1 MKKKIINGLLL
12 VAALVVA
19 SSSFV
24 SCKDYEGDNYAQQQ
38 EELSVLE
45 QALQQQIQNMNNYCL
60 STTCTAARQLLDNQL
75 KALRDAGIIVQNA
88 DGSWSVDP
96 TKIGGGAAGDAH
108 ISDAIKDNNNVIN
121 QALTTVI
128 NQYMESHGLGDG
140 GVLDLS
146 KYALKS
152 SLSAYALKSEIPDVS
167 AFITSGA
174 LDNYYTKAEVDAMKN
189 IWTDAIFTSET
200 FKNLQTLA
208 NNALIQ
214 ANNAKEQADK
224 ALEDAAKAQ
233 KSADDA
239 YNYAQ
244 NVYIAADQAAKAAK
258 AAQKKADEA
267 FDLATKNA
275 GLIAKNAEGIA
286 KNTEDIASLKS
297 LTDEL
302 KKTDEAM
309 QKDIEELQKQL
320 KDVQVQIDNLDGRL
334 KKLITDVEIQAAY
347 NPVFGYINAGA
358 FGINSRVL
366 AANYGV
372 AVNGVTFPTKDDN
385 SYYNKVSVINEKEWN
400 LIQSY
405 LPAFEQDV
413 NKFTAGQ
420 TIINDEEG
428 NAGTLYLTVN
438 PNDVDFEGTEF
449 TLRTSTNQV
458 SKVEL
463 SPLEPSSEQLMYG
476 YKRAQVTGNSQNG
489 FYEAKATINF
499 TDVKD
504 LAPKYDMV
512 QIAKDL
518 KDAIDVNRAER
529 TVDINFTSIAG
540 TIYKNITN
548 TGIPALGVNA
558 TWQDSE
564 GFHGFV
570 SKYELAGVAVKA
582 LDFGVIVDNVSLPKQ
597 WIDYVDGSRIDN
609 EIREMIA
616 LELNIDPLQLGKIVV
631 DPSTERI
638 YVTITDKVTG
648 ENIKDDKGNDIV
660 ADITDQ
666 VNEIYTTLNTALQ
679 KYNDKVDDI
688 NKLPEQINKAVADMG
703 TKMADNLSAFV
714 NKYVNQVNKYI
725 KKANSVI
732 NRAANLIQPVLLS
745 TTTDGSFVQLSR
757 LAEVP
762 TQINDGAII
771 GLLPTTYTGEIV
783 VPCYLK
789 HLVVTNVFKGQG
801 RNDVS
806 AVNGDAG
813 CVEKLGAANTNIQS
827 KNLYKNPGEW
837 AGFNAA
843 GLGGYT
849 YEITYTAMDYAGKVS
864 GKKYYVY
871 VK

>member
-38 EELSVLE
+38 EELSWL
-45 QALQQQIQNMNNYCL
+45 QKALDAQVKAMADLSQIYYGKPAGE
-60 STTCTAARQLLDNQL
+60 SLDSQL
-75 KALRDAGIIVQNA
+75 KTLRDAGMITQNP
-88 DGSWSVDP
+88 DGSWTLNTTAKEKND
-96 TKIGGGAAGDAH
+96 IA
-108 ISDAIKDNNNVIN
+108 DAIKDNNSALNGAVTQVI
-121 QALTTVI
+121 T
-128 NQYMESHGLGDG
+128 QYLQDHGLGAG
-140 GVLDLS
+140 SELDLS
-146 KYALKS
+146 KYALK
-152 SLSAYALKSEIPDVS
+152 
-167 AFITSGA
+167 
-174 LDNYYTKAEVDAMKN
+174 DNYYTKEQIDGMIPTVDLTPYLTSEKFTTEMKKYYTKEQVEGLQN
-189 IWTDAIFTSET
+189 AWQTAVFESET
-200 FKNLQTLA
+200 FKSLQVLA
-208 NNALIQ
+208 KNAQ
-214 ANNAKEQADK
+214 NQADK
-224 ALEDAAKAQ
+224 AVTDAANAQ
-233 KSADDA
+233 TT
-239 YNYAQ
+239 
-244 NVYIAADQAAKAAK
+244 
-258 AAQKKADEA
+258 ADEA
-267 FDLATKNA
+267 KTAAANAQAAADKAKTAAETAQTKANEAFDKAVANAKDIKDLQDLTKA
-275 GLIAKNAEGIA
+275 LQEADKAMQ
-286 KNTEDIASLKS
+286 EDI
-297 LTDEL
+297 
-302 KKTDEAM
+302 KK
-309 QKDIEELQKQL
+309 LQDQL
-320 KDVQVQIDNLDGRL
+320 ADVQKELDNLDGRL

-449 TLRTSTNQV
+449 TLRTTNNQV
-458 SKVEL
+458 SKVTL

-476 YKRAQVTGNSQNG
+476 YKRAQISGASQNG

-638 YVTITDKVTG
+638 YVAITDKVTG

-806 AVNGDAG
+806 AVNGDGG
-813 CVEKLGAANTNIQS
+813 CVEKLGVANTNIQS

-837 AGFNAA
+837 AGFNAD

>member
-96 TKIGGGAAGDAH
+96 TKIAGGAAGDPH
-108 ISDAIKDNNNVIN
+108 IADAIKDNNNVIN

-152 SLSAYALKSEIPDVS
+152 DIPTVPDVS
-167 AFITSGA
+167 NFLEKTA
-174 LDNYYTKAEVDAMKN
+174 LENYYTKKEVNDLKEAWIN
-189 IWTDAIFTSET
+189 SVFETET
-200 FKNLQTLA
+200 FKALQLLA
-208 NNALIQ
+208 NNAKD
-214 ANNAKEQADK
+214 AADK
-224 ALEDAAKAQ
+224 AQADATQGIADAA
-233 KSADDA
+233 
-239 YNYAQ
+239 
-244 NVYIAADQAAKAAK
+244 VAKAAADK
-258 AAQKKADEA
+258 AQAAADKAQAAAEAAQTKADEA
-267 FDLATKNA
+267 FDKAVANAKDIKDLQDLTKA
-275 GLIAKNAEGIA
+275 LQEADKAMQ
-286 KNTEDIASLKS
+286 EDI
-297 LTDEL
+297 
-302 KKTDEAM
+302 KK
-309 QKDIEELQKQL
+309 LQDQL
-320 KDVQVQIDNLDGRL
+320 ADVQKELDNLDGRL

-438 PNDVDFEGTEF
+438 PNDVNFEGTEF
-449 TLRTSTNQV
+449 TLRTSDNQV

-476 YKRAQVTGNSQNG
+476 YKRAQITGASQNG

-616 LELNIDPLQLGKIVV
+616 LELNIDPLELGKIYV

-638 YVTITDKVTG
+638 YVNITDKVTG
-648 ENIKDDKGNDIV
+648 ENIMDDKGNDIV

>member
-96 TKIGGGAAGDAH
+96 TKIGGGAADDTH

-128 NQYMESHGLGDG
+128 NQYMENHGLGDG
-140 GVLDLS
+140 NVLDLS

-152 SLSAYALKSEIPDVS
+152 DIPTVPDVS
-167 AFITSGA
+167 NFLENTA
-174 LDNYYTKAEVDAMKN
+174 LDNYYTKKEVDALKEAWIN
-189 IWTDAIFTSET
+189 SVFETET
-200 FKNLQTLA
+200 FKVLQLLA
-208 NNALIQ
+208 NNAKD
-214 ANNAKEQADK
+214 AADK
-224 ALEDAAKAQ
+224 AQAAADKAQADATQGIADAAVAKAAADNAQTAADNAQAAAEAAKA
-233 KSADDA
+233 
-239 YNYAQ
+239 
-244 NVYIAADQAAKAAK
+244 
-258 AAQKKADEA
+258 KADEA
-267 FDLATKNA
+267 FDKAVANAKDIKDLQDLTKA
-275 GLIAKNAEGIA
+275 LQEADKAMQ
-286 KNTEDIASLKS
+286 EDI
-297 LTDEL
+297 
-302 KKTDEAM
+302 KK
-309 QKDIEELQKQL
+309 LQDQL
-320 KDVQVQIDNLDGRL
+320 ADVQKELDNLDGRL

-413 NKFTAGQ
+413 NKFNAGQ

-616 LELNIDPLQLGKIVV
+616 FELDIKPINLGKITVNKEEGKVIAAVLDDDGHSVKVLV
-631 DPSTERI
+631 DVTDNGDGTFTKK
-638 YVTITDKVTG
+638 YVDLEV
-648 ENIKDDKGNDIV
+648 
-660 ADITDQ
+660 DITNIVDK
-666 VNEIYTTLNTALQ
+666 IYTDLNTAL
-679 KYNDKVDDI
+679 KNYNDQVDNINDI
-688 NKLPEQINKAVADMG
+688 PNQITTAVEKMG

>member
-1 MKKKIINGLLL
+1 MNGAVTQVITQYL
-12 VAALVVA
+12 
-19 SSSFV
+19 
-24 SCKDYEGDNYAQQQ
+24 Q
-38 EELSVLE
+38 E
-45 QALQQQIQNMNNYCL
+45 
-60 STTCTAARQLLDNQL
+60 
-75 KALRDAGIIVQNA
+75 
-88 DGSWSVDP
+88 
-96 TKIGGGAAGDAH
+96 
-108 ISDAIKDNNNVIN
+108 
-121 QALTTVI
+121 
-128 NQYMESHGLGDG
+128 HGLGAG
-140 GVLDLS
+140 NELDLS
-146 KYALKS
+146 KYALK
-152 SLSAYALKSEIPDVS
+152 E
-167 AFITSGA
+167 
-174 LDNYYTKAEVDAMKN
+174 NYYTKEQIDGMIPTVDLTPYLTSEKFTTEMTKYLTKDEVLALQSAWQN
-189 IWTDAIFTSET
+189 AIFESET
-200 FKNLQTLA
+200 FKSLQTLA
-208 NNALIQ
+208 NNANNQ
-214 ANNAKEQADK
+214 ATQAV
-224 ALEDAAKAQ
+224 EDAAKAQ
-233 KSADDA
+233 NS
-239 YNYAQ
+239 
-244 NVYIAADQAAKAAK
+244 
-258 AAQKKADEA
+258 ADEA
-267 FDLATKNA
+267 KTAAANAQTAADKAQSAAETAQAKANEAFDKAVANAKDIKDLQDLTKA
-275 GLIAKNAEGIA
+275 LQEADKAMQ
-286 KNTEDIASLKS
+286 EDI
-297 LTDEL
+297 
-302 KKTDEAM
+302 KK
-309 QKDIEELQKQL
+309 LQDQL
-320 KDVQVQIDNLDGRL
+320 ADVQKELDNLDGRL

-413 NKFTAGQ
+413 NKFNAGQ

-616 LELNIDPLQLGKIVV
+616 FELDIKPINLGKITVNKEEGKVIATVLDDDGNSVKVLV
-631 DPSTERI
+631 DVTENEDGTFTKK
-638 YVTITDKVTG
+638 YVDLEV
-648 ENIKDDKGNDIV
+648 
-660 ADITDQ
+660 DITNIVDK
-666 VNEIYTTLNTALQ
+666 IYTDLNTAL
-679 KYNDKVDDI
+679 KNYNDQVDNINDI
-688 NKLPEQINKAVADMG
+688 PNQITTAVEKMG

-864 GKKYYVY
+864 GKKYYIY

>member
-38 EELSVLE
+38 EELSVLQ

-60 STTCTAARQLLDNQL
+60 FTTCTAARQLLDNQL

-96 TKIGGGAAGDAH
+96 TKLGGSGSDAH

-128 NQYMESHGLGDG
+128 NQYMESHGLGEG

-152 SLSAYALKSEIPDVS
+152 DIPTVPDVS
-167 AFITSGA
+167 NFLEKTA
-174 LDNYYTKAEVDAMKN
+174 LGNYYTKKEVDNLKETWIN
-189 IWTDAIFTSET
+189 SVFETET
-200 FKNLQTLA
+200 FKALQLLA
-208 NNALIQ
+208 NNAKT
-214 ANNAKEQADK
+214 AADK
-224 ALEDAAKAQ
+224 AQAAADKAQADATQGIADAAAAQAAADAAQAAADKAQ
-233 KSADDA
+233 A
-239 YNYAQ
+239 
-244 NVYIAADQAAKAAK
+244 AADKAQAAAD

-267 FDLATKNA
+267 FDLATANA
-275 GLIAKNAEGIA
+275 K
-286 KNTEDIASLKS
+286 DIKDLQD
-297 LTDEL
+297 LTKALQEA
-302 KKTDEAM
+302 DEAM
-309 QKDIEELQKQL
+309 QEDIKKLQEDL
-320 KDVQVQIDNLDGRL
+320 ADVQKELDNLDGRL
-334 KKLITDVEIQAAY
+334 KKMITDVEIQAAH

-372 AVNGVTFPTKDDN
+372 AVNSVTFPTKDDN

-413 NKFTAGQ
+413 NKLSAGQ

-458 SKVEL
+458 SKVTL

-476 YKRAQVTGNSQNG
+476 YKRAQINGASQNG
-489 FYEAKATINF
+489 FYEAKATVNF
-499 TDVKD
+499 NDVKD

-638 YVTITDKVTG
+638 YVTITDKETG
-648 ENIKDDKGNDIV
+648 ENIKDDRGNDIV

-806 AVNGDAG
+806 AVNGDGG
-813 CVEKLGAANTNIQS
+813 CVKKLGVANTNIQS